1 MSYLQLWN
9 IKTTEC
15 LHTFKPSVGSVAT
28 DITVN
33 SVHVMP
39 RNPEQFV
46 VCNRTSTVLVMNMQG
61 QVRFI
66 YKLTLLW
73 LRQHRPLVFSLL
85 NKLSISQK
93 WLLVAP
99 LKGEPA
105 TGRSSRVSLCPH
117 LGYMNGQKDTS
128 HIRLLCSRAN
138 ETCLEP

>member
-1 MSYLQLWN
+1 MANFGCFSPQPNIIFYPCFTINLCFIFHLYCQLWN

-61 QVRFI
+61 QVRTSTTI
-66 YKLTLLW
+66 TIGTL
-73 LRQHRPLVFSLL
+73 V
-85 NKLSISQK
+85 NDDA
-93 WLLVAP
+93 VA
-99 LKGEPA
+99 E
-105 TGRSSRVSLCPH
+105 
-117 LGYMNGQKDTS
+117 KD
-128 HIRLLCSRAN
+128 AF
-138 ETCLEP
+138 EK

>member
-1 MSYLQLWN
+1 MPDSTAFSCAFYDQLWN

-61 QVRFI
+61 QVGVMVYFYLTTDLISATCATFSIRF
-66 YKLTLLW
+66 
-73 LRQHRPLVFSLL
+73 RFF
-85 NKLSISQK
+85 
-93 WLLVAP
+93 
-99 LKGEPA
+99 
-105 TGRSSRVSLCPH
+105 C
-117 LGYMNGQKDTS
+117 
-128 HIRLLCSRAN
+128 
-138 ETCLEP
+138 

>member
-1 MSYLQLWN
+1 MPDFIVVPFYSFVQLWN

-61 QVRFI
+61 QVGFMTHVC
-66 YKLTLLW
+66 LTT
-73 LRQHRPLVFSLL
+73 
-85 NKLSISQK
+85 NIK
-93 WLLVAP
+93 
-99 LKGEPA
+99 
-105 TGRSSRVSLCPH
+105 C
-117 LGYMNGQKDTS
+117 
-128 HIRLLCSRAN
+128 
-138 ETCLEP
+138 

>member
-1 MSYLQLWN
+1 MFLRGCVYTSANIIIFPFCHQLWN

-61 QVRFI
+61 QV
-66 YKLTLLW
+66 
-73 LRQHRPLVFSLL
+73 
-85 NKLSISQK
+85 SIINSVPKKVLIK
-93 WLLVAP
+93 WLQHYRNHKMMSPWEELGFKTA
-99 LKGEPA
+99 A
-105 TGRSSRVSLCPH
+105 ARVLSLFP
-117 LGYMNGQKDTS
+117 
-128 HIRLLCSRAN
+128 
-138 ETCLEP
+138 